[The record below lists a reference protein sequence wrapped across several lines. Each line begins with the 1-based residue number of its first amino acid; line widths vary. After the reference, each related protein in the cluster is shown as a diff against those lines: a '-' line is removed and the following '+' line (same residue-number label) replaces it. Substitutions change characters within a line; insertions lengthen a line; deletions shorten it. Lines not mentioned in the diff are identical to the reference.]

1 MTEGF
6 FQRLRK
12 VAYVEMVASD
22 GELLGVFRRSDEI
35 HTSLMETVYQLRESV
50 GYWAMRRVPILL
62 T

>member
-1 MTEGF
+1 MTERF
-6 FQRLRK
+6 FQCLRK

-35 HTSLMETVYQLRESV
+35 HTSLMEMVYQLHESV